1 VVLLISLVPAN
12 HATQESHYALVVYA
26 LLTVLLS
33 AKITPTAVE
42 DLVTAHLISP
52 RMVPALLTQASCT
65 SNYLRY
71 LDCTRTTNSQ
81 NTLNVCGDKYKNYRC
96 CLRNLNLVPSKDLTL
111 AYCSSATFAQ
121 ASVVVMAVVALV
133 VMF

>member
-1 VVLLISLVPAN
+1 VPAN

-52 RMVPALLTQASCT
+52 RMVPALLTLIPRHHALQTISDILTVLEQPTPKTAS
-65 SNYLRY
+65 
-71 LDCTRTTNSQ
+71 
-81 NTLNVCGDKYKNYRC
+81 
-96 CLRNLNLVPSKDLTL
+96 
-111 AYCSSATFAQ
+111 TFVEISTKITGA
-121 ASVVVMAVVALV
+121 ASET
-133 VMF
+133 